1 MGRSCEWTDY
11 GSPESKSSPR
21 LADTWKTAV
30 NLGILAECLCRFRRF
45 PASVMTYKNSRGEKQ
60 ALQTRLKT
68 LVDGRVVS
76 LRKLQLYYSAWAKK
90 NGLPFAS
97 RETLDNWMCSDFSN
111 GKDPDW
117 HHEKA
122 RSFSDFLK
130 TRPEYNIQNSAMAS
144 LIHLLGNHFHAPHG
158 MPPGYLNSLCGGPF
172 AMFRRLWSKPES
184 ALYIRSLVTFTHDDG
199 LFLYEEKQ
207 DFFDPVKGIQRSETD
222 NGFVLVF
229 GFNVYMMTLGHAV
242 HCMKFMVMHDSDP
255 VLDGKTKAGICRGNM
270 IAIAGRGPH
279 PGFKFIMKRIVDGD
293 MESKIV
299 PENDLDD
306 DTKAYLV
313 G

>member
-1 MGRSCEWTDY
+1 
-11 GSPESKSSPR
+11 
-21 LADTWKTAV
+21 
-30 NLGILAECLCRFRRF
+30 
-45 PASVMTYKNSRGEKQ
+45 MTYKNSREEKQ
-60 ALQTRLKT
+60 ALQKRLKM
-68 LVDGRVVS
+68 VVASRAAS
-76 LRKLQLYYSAWAKK
+76 LRKLQREYAAWAKK
-90 NGLPFAS
+90 NGRPYAS
-97 RETLDNWMCSDFSN
+97 RETLDNWMCSDFSD

-122 RSFSDFLK
+122 RTLWDFMP
-130 TRPEYNIQNSAMAS
+130 TRPEYNIHHSAMAS

-184 ALYIRSLVTFTHDDG
+184 NLYIRSIVTFMHDDG

-207 DFFDPVKGIQRSETD
+207 DFFDPAKEIQRSETD

-229 GFNVYMMTLGHAV
+229 GFNVYMMTLGDAA
-242 HCMKFMVMHDSDP
+242 HCMKFMVMHNSDP

-270 IAIAGRGPH
+270 IAVAGRGPH

-293 MESKIV
+293 MESRIV
-299 PENDLDD
+299 QENDLDD
-306 DTKAYLV
+306 DTKAALA